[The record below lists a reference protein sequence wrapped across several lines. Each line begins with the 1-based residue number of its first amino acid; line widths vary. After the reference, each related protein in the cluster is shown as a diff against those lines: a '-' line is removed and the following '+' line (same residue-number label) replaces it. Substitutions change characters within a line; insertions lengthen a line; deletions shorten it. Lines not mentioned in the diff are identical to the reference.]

1 MLKKRRKQSFL
12 HVETKNYKEA
22 VLYSESS
29 FSAWWMQIG
38 EARVC
43 MTEAHGV
50 RGSLPLLQSK

>member
-29 FSAWWMQIG
+29 FNAIAEAQLLHGEDWSA
-38 EARVC
+38 
-43 MTEAHGV
+43 
-50 RGSLPLLQSK
+50 